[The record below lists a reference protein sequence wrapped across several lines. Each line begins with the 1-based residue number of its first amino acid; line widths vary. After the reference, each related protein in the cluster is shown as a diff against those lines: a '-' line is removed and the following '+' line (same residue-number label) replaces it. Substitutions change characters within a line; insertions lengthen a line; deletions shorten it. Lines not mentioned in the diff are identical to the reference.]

1 MGSRELD
8 FMNTPTHAI
17 DLNETVASMDQ
28 PERVTT
34 DQRRQ
39 KDRDKMA
46 QRRARRA
53 TYDLPPSIR
62 QEMQSLSEALRIP
75 ASQLVSLALA
85 RFLKEYQAGSVDL
98 SLYKK
103 PSRSPRYDWNLELPE
118 ALIKIKK
125 SNRSLK

>member
-8 FMNTPTHAI
+8 FMNTPMHAI

-28 PERVTT
+28 PERVAT

-75 ASQLVSLALA
+75 ASQLASLALA

-118 ALIKIKK
+118 TLIKIKK